1 MWSQVY
7 FFSVQDNGP
16 GNADRAGIGRQDVGD
31 FPFLFSLEGNT
42 AVCQLRFSLKM
53 GLNGGRRDFSFH
65 FAPLPVALGF
75 FSLGILV
82 DIGIC

>member
-1 MWSQVY
+1 MVSVY
-7 FFSVQDNGP
+7 FFSVQDKGLE
-16 GNADRAGIGRQDVGD
+16 GDADRASNGRQDVGD
-31 FPFLFSLEGNT
+31 FPLLFPLEGNT
-42 AVCQLRFSLKM
+42 AVCQQQFSLRM
-53 GLNGGRRDFSFH
+53 GLNGGRRDFSCH